1 MVLIADVKLESVI
14 KDGLNNVNL
23 LEFLMRRNRLI
34 RSNRKKSLSLLDRFL
49 DIKTLL
55 AFSVLMVLF
64 FQQQT
69 NHIVQ
74 AEHLEPAP
82 AINQPN
88 TFTKQHL
95 NPLGSSLIHNDIIT
109 SEDSDTSVQSIK
121 PEYNIETLLPVYH
134 WQSVTIKKG
143 DSLSSIFQHVGLSAY
158 DLQSILKLNKDSI
171 NPLLNLKPEQTIHI
185 AIRQLDS
192 GKNLLEGLQLS
203 IDNIN
208 TFYLERIEAGYHAEI
223 ITQTI
228 DVKQRLVRNNI
239 SSSLFSA
246 GSEAGLTDKTIM
258 ELAYIFGWDID
269 FAHDLRGG
277 DQFKLIYEQHY
288 LDGRYIGDG
297 DILAAEFVNQG
308 KTYRAVRFTD
318 EEGKS
323 DYYSPQGESM
333 KKAFTRTP
341 VPLSRISSR
350 FNPNRRHPI
359 LKTRRPHRGVDYA
372 AKTGTPIIATGDG
385 KVHFIGNKGGYGR
398 TVILSHSGR
407 YTTLYAHMSRYR
419 RGLRKGKK
427 VKQGQVIG
435 YIGSSGL
442 ATGPHLHYEFR
453 VNGIHRNPLTVALPK
468 ATPLPKKYHQS
479 FQETALPLLAQFTSP
494 SPTQLAQR

>member
-1 MVLIADVKLESVI
+1 
-14 KDGLNNVNL
+14 
-23 LEFLMRRNRLI
+23 
-34 RSNRKKSLSLLDRFL
+34 
-49 DIKTLL
+49 
-55 AFSVLMVLF
+55 
-64 FQQQT
+64 
-69 NHIVQ
+69 
-74 AEHLEPAP
+74 
-82 AINQPN
+82 
-88 TFTKQHL
+88 
-95 NPLGSSLIHNDIIT
+95 
-109 SEDSDTSVQSIK
+109 
-121 PEYNIETLLPVYH
+121 
-134 WQSVTIKKG
+134 
-143 DSLSSIFQHVGLSAY
+143 
-158 DLQSILKLNKDSI
+158 
-171 NPLLNLKPEQTIHI
+171 
-185 AIRQLDS
+185 
-192 GKNLLEGLQLS
+192 
-203 IDNIN
+203 
-208 TFYLERIEAGYHAEI
+208 
-223 ITQTI
+223 
-228 DVKQRLVRNNI
+228 
-239 SSSLFSA
+239 
-246 GSEAGLTDKTIM
+246 
-258 ELAYIFGWDID
+258 
-269 FAHDLRGG
+269 
-277 DQFKLIYEQHY
+277 
-288 LDGRYIGDG
+288 
-297 DILAAEFVNQG
+297 
-308 KTYRAVRFTD
+308 
-318 EEGKS
+318 
-323 DYYSPQGESM
+323 M

-468 ATPLPKKYHQS
+468 ATPLPQKYHQS